1 MPGIRFAHLFGLSDA
16 LSSSF
21 RDDGKVDAA
30 TRGMTLRP
38 DLNGT
43 TPKTALLP
51 ENVHFEG
58 PFNASSSSGWDLVTI
73 STAYGRTAATGARVS
88 RSKSIASIRSS
99 PGCTRTTP
107 FSVERLAD
115 Q

>member
-73 STAYGRTAATGARVS
+73 YGIRSHCGYWGAGKSVEVNCFD
-88 RSKSIASIRSS
+88 SIAA
-99 PGCTRTTP
+99 
-107 FSVERLAD
+107 RLYK
-115 Q
+115 